1 MERLMSLQGYVH
13 QLRPRRESY
22 VNHVDNIKNF
32 LHEAY
37 SFFPKSE
44 EEIST
49 TLADWPHESVADV
62 IKLFNYLKGKGD
74 ETPINI
80 DLKKKKDI
88 NVSRLFKSDYNIS
101 DIKSG
106 ANLDTVRIKFGNGS
120 KGNRGA
126 NNRGNAFETQ
136 FATALNNWFAR
147 GVDEVEDSEIL
158 DAILDLDKTYK
169 LSESKWLKVNVVGG
183 ENTKRPLDFSGRI
196 SLTNTKGTGND
207 IGTSVTD
214 ITLTKDDG
222 EKIYLSLKFETTTT
236 FFNVGVRT
244 KLRQSEIDKGEIKD
258 RDGKKLLDLF
268 GIDNKRFCTIFNDK
282 VKTDGGKVTTRP
294 NAAAMKELLESGIGY
309 GYHVIHK
316 MRGQVISKKM
326 DETAMRA
333 AAKVGTCVVHYGGKT
348 GKGKRID
355 MEMSSPYYKFKLNIR
370 DTQGKDGY
378 PTRMMCDFTT
388 LKVI

>member
-1 MERLMSLQGYVH
+1 MESLMSLQQH
-13 QLRPRRESY
+13 IRQLKPRNEST
-22 VNHVDNIKNF
+22 VNHVGKLQSF
-32 LHEAY
+32 LSEAY
-37 SFFPKSE
+37 SFFPTSE
-44 EEIST
+44 EEISK

-62 IKLFNYLKGKGD
+62 ISLFNYLKGMD

-80 DLKKKKDI
+80 DLKKQKDI
-88 NVSRLFKSDYNIS
+88 NVSRTIKGTYDIS
-101 DIKSG
+101 DIKTN
-106 ANLDTVRIKFGNGS
+106 ADLKTVRIKFGNGS

-136 FATALNNWFAR
+136 FATALNDWFAR
-147 GVDEVEDSEIL
+147 GVDEVADSEIL

-169 LSESKWLKVNVVGG
+169 LSESKWLKVDVVGG
-183 ENTKRPLDFSGRI
+183 ENTKRPLDFSGNI
-196 SLTNTKGTGND
+196 IITNTKGSGND

-214 ITLTKDDG
+214 ITLTKDNG

-236 FFNVGVRT
+236 FFNVGIRT

-258 RDGKKLLDLF
+258 SDGKKLLELF

-282 VKTDGGKVTTRP
+282 VKTNGGKVVTKPKATDIK
-294 NAAAMKELLESGIGY
+294 ALLESGIGY

-316 MRGQVISKKM
+316 MKGQVLSKKM
-326 DETAMRA
+326 DETAMKA
-333 AAKVGTCVVHYGGKT
+333 AAKVGTCTVHYGGKS

-388 LKVI
+388 LKVK

>member
-1 MERLMSLQGYVH
+1 MPLQQYVR
-13 QLRPRRESY
+13 QLKPRSEAY
-22 VNHVDNIKNF
+22 IPHVDKVQNF
-32 LHEAY
+32 LSEAY

-88 NVSRLFKSDYNIS
+88 NVSRLFKADYNIS

-126 NNRGNAFETQ
+126 NNRGNAFETS

-183 ENTKRPLDFSGRI
+183 ENTKRPLSFQGKI
-196 SLTNTKGTGND
+196 HLTNTKGEGKD

-214 ITLTKDDG
+214 ITLEKDDG

-294 NAAAMKELLESGIGY
+294 NTAAMKELLESGIGH

-316 MRGQVISKKM
+316 MRGKVLSKKM
-326 DETAMRA
+326 DETAMKA
-333 AAKVGTCVVHYGGKT
+333 AAKVGVCTVHYGGKT

-355 MEMSSPYYKFKLNIR
+355 MEMSSRYYKFKLNIR

-388 LKVI
+388 LKV

>member
-1 MERLMSLQGYVH
+1 MSLQKYVR
-13 QLRPRRESY
+13 QLRPRTEDY
-22 VNHVDNIKNF
+22 IPPIDKIQNF
-32 LHEAY
+32 LSEAY

-44 EEIST
+44 EEISS

-88 NVSRLFKSDYNIS
+88 NVSRLFKADYNIS
-101 DIKSG
+101 DIKSSAG
-106 ANLDTVRIKFGNGS
+106 LDTVRIKFGNGS

-136 FATALNNWFAR
+136 FATSLNKWYAE
-147 GVDEVEDSEIL
+147 GIDAVDDDKIL
-158 DAILDLDKTYK
+158 KAILDLDKTYQ
-169 LSESKWLKVNVVGG
+169 LSDSKWLKVNVVGG
-183 ENTKRPLDFSGRI
+183 ENTKRPLSFDGKI
-196 SLTNTKGTGND
+196 HITNTKGEGKD
-207 IGTSVTD
+207 IGNSVTD
-214 ITLTKDDG
+214 ITLTKDDN
-222 EKIYLSLKFETTTT
+222 EEIYLSLKFETTTT

-244 KLRQSEIDKGEIKD
+244 KLRQAEIDNGEIKD

-282 VKTDGGKVTTRP
+282 VETDGGKVTTRP
-294 NAAAMKELLESGIGY
+294 NPAAMKELLESGIGY

-316 MRGQVISKKM
+316 MRGQVLSKKM
-326 DETAMRA
+326 DEAAMQS
-333 AAKVGTCVVHYGGKT
+333 AAKVGTCIVHYGGKS

-388 LKVI
+388 LKV

>member
-1 MERLMSLQGYVH
+1 MERLMSLNGYVR
-13 QLRPRRESY
+13 QLKPRTENY
-22 VNHVDNIKNF
+22 IPPVDRVQSF
-32 LHEAY
+32 LSEAY
-37 SFFPKSE
+37 SFFPTSE
-44 EEIST
+44 EEIT
-49 TLADWPHESVADV
+49 KNLADWPHESVADV
-62 IKLFNYLKGKGD
+62 ISLFNYLKSKD
-74 ETPINI
+74 DSPINI
-80 DLKKKKDI
+80 DLKSPKDI
-88 NVSRLFKSDYNIS
+88 NVSRTIKGTYDIS
-101 DIKSG
+101 DIKTK
-106 ANLDTVRIKFGNGS
+106 ADLKVVRIKFGNGS

-136 FATALNNWFAR
+136 FATALNDWFAR
-147 GVDEVEDSEIL
+147 GVDEVTDSEIL

-183 ENTKRPLDFSGRI
+183 ENTKRPLDFTGKI
-196 SLTNTKGTGND
+196 SITNTKGSGKD
-207 IGTSVTD
+207 IGNSVTD
-214 ITLTKDDG
+214 ITLEKDDG
-222 EKIYLSLKFETTTT
+222 EKIFLSLKFETTTT
-236 FFNVGVRT
+236 FFNVGIRT
-244 KLRQSEIDKGEIKD
+244 KLRQAEIDKGIIKD
-258 RDGKKLLDLF
+258 SDGKKLLELF

-294 NAAAMKELLESGIGY
+294 NAAAMKELLESGIGF

-316 MRGQVISKKM
+316 MRGKVLSKKM

-333 AAKVGTCVVHYGGKT
+333 AAKVGTCTVHYGGKT

-388 LKVI
+388 LKV

>member
-1 MERLMSLQGYVH
+1 MSLQGY
-13 QLRPRRESY
+13 LRQVKPRLTESY
-22 VNHVDNIKNF
+22 VPHVDRIQNI
-32 LHEAY
+32 LSEAY
-37 SFFPKSE
+37 SFFPTSE
-44 EEIST
+44 EEISK

-62 IKLFNYLKGKGD
+62 INLFNYLKGKD
-74 ETPINI
+74 ESPINI
-80 DLKKKKDI
+80 DLKKPKDI
-88 NVSRLFKSDYNIS
+88 NVSRTIKGSYDIS
-101 DIKSG
+101 DIKSK
-106 ANLDTVRIKFGNGS
+106 ADLKTVRIKFGNGS

-136 FATALNNWFAR
+136 FATALNDWFAR
-147 GVDEVEDSEIL
+147 GVDEVADSEIL

-183 ENTKRPLDFSGRI
+183 ENTKRPLDFSGKI
-196 SLTNTKGTGND
+196 SITNTKGSGKD
-207 IGTSVTD
+207 IGNSVTD
-214 ITLTKDDG
+214 ITLEKDNG
-222 EKIYLSLKFETTTT
+222 EKIFLSLKFETTTT
-236 FFNVGVRT
+236 FFNVGIRT
-244 KLRQSEIDKGEIKD
+244 KLRQSEIDNGIIKD
-258 RDGKKLLDLF
+258 SDGKKLLELF

-294 NAAAMKELLESGIGY
+294 NASAMKELLESGIGF

-316 MRGQVISKKM
+316 MRGKVLSKKM
-326 DETAMRA
+326 DETAMKA
-333 AAKVGTCVVHYGGKT
+333 AAKVGTCIVHYGGKT

-388 LKVI
+388 LKV